1 MDRHPQQIKR
11 ERQDVKRRARN
22 VDALS
27 KLRTNVKKVLATTNK
42 KDAEPVY
49 QTAVSVID
57 RAVNKNLIHKN
68 TGSRRKAQITRHF
81 NTLK

>member
-11 ERQDVKRRARN
+11 ERQDIKRRARN

-57 RAVNKNLIHKN
+57 RAVNLSLIH
-68 TGSRRKAQITRHF
+68 I
-81 NTLK
+81 

>member
-11 ERQDVKRRARN
+11 ERQDNKRRARN

>member
-27 KLRTNVKKVLATTNK
+27 KLRTNVKKV
-42 KDAEPVY
+42 
-49 QTAVSVID
+49 
-57 RAVNKNLIHKN
+57 
-68 TGSRRKAQITRHF
+68 F
-81 NTLK
+81 LKVMILFFQLCD